1 MDLCICVC
9 VRVRVRL
16 CLCVNMSVG
25 SSVCVCMRC
34 MYVLCVSCEQVSK
47 IQTVFEWVANQ
58 PIKKKYQ
65 KPLNHLQC

>member
-9 VRVRVRL
+9 VRV
-16 CLCVNMSVG
+16 CLCINMSVA
-25 SSVCVCMRC
+25 SSVCV
-34 MYVLCVSCEQVSK
+34 YVLCVSCEQVSK

-58 PIKKKYQ
+58 PIKRKYQ